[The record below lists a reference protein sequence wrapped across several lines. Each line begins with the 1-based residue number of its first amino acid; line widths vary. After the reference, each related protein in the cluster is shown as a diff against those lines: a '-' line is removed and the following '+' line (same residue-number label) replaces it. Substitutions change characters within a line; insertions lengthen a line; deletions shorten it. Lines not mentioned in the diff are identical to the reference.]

1 MTLRGLDPSAFNAAG
16 LPGAGPSRTPLTH
29 HPQPRYTHYMAHDF
43 LIFDFGS
50 DEETAQQARRKVE
63 NWIQGFR
70 LGKKMILKYEREDAE
85 TEAPDEGETSSE
97 KSSAR
102 KKKTSGKSND
112 EPAGNVRVLIRLDFS
127 DHEKL
132 SHQRWLDRIPTEEPF
147 KAKKVK
153 IVRQSDPQFG
163 ETAELFDNLS

>member
-1 MTLRGLDPSAFNAAG
+1 
-16 LPGAGPSRTPLTH
+16 LTH

-43 LIFDFGS
+43 LVFDFGN

-85 TEAPDEGETSSE
+85 TDETEEAET
-97 KSSAR
+97 SSAR
-102 KKKTSGKSND
+102 KKKASGKSED
-112 EPAGNVRVLIRLDFS
+112 KSAGNVRVLIRLDFS

-132 SHQRWLDRIPTEEPF
+132 SHQRWLDRIPAEEPF
-147 KAKKVK
+147 KSKEAK
-153 IVRQSDPQFG
+153 IVRQNDPKFG
-163 ETAELFDNLS
+163 ETAELFDNLA

>member
-1 MTLRGLDPSAFNAAG
+1 
-16 LPGAGPSRTPLTH
+16 
-29 HPQPRYTHYMAHDF
+29 MAHDF

-85 TEAPDEGETSSE
+85 TEEPDEGETSSG
-97 KSSAR
+97 KSSAH

-112 EPAGNVRVLIRLDFS
+112 ESVGNVRVLIRLDFS
-127 DHEKL
+127 EHEKL

-147 KAKKVK
+147 NAKKAK

>member
-1 MTLRGLDPSAFNAAG
+1 
-16 LPGAGPSRTPLTH
+16 
-29 HPQPRYTHYMAHDF
+29 MAHDF

-70 LGKKMILKYEREDAE
+70 LGKKMILKYEREDAAD
-85 TEAPDEGETSSE
+85 EAVEADEDSAE
-97 KSSAR
+97 KSSTH
-102 KKKTSGKSND
+102 KKKAASKSGEES
-112 EPAGNVRVLIRLDFS
+112 AANVRVLIRLDFS

-147 KAKKVK
+147 KAKKAK
-153 IVRQSDPQFG
+153 IVRQNDPHFG
-163 ETAELFDNLS
+163 ETAELFDTLT

>member
-1 MTLRGLDPSAFNAAG
+1 
-16 LPGAGPSRTPLTH
+16 
-29 HPQPRYTHYMAHDF
+29 MAHDF

-85 TEAPDEGETSSE
+85 TEETDEPENSSG
-97 KSSAR
+97 KSSSR
-102 KKKTSGKSND
+102 KKKASGKSED
-112 EPAGNVRVLIRLDFS
+112 ESAGNVRVLIRLDFS

-147 KAKKVK
+147 KSKEAK
-153 IVRQSDPQFG
+153 IVRQHDPKFG
-163 ETAELFDNLS
+163 ETAELFDNLG